1 MSRPVLWLT
10 FALVATVF
18 GLLGLVMSAGGP
30 ATLPAANGPS
40 VVPGQPSVADV
51 IERVNPAVVNITVI
65 EGAGEEEEEPVEEEA
80 PEEETD
86 ELAPGP
92 RRGEGSGFIV
102 DPSGYILTNHHVVAS
117 PERIRVRLAD
127 KRELPATLVGSD
139 PSTDLALLKVKA
151 EKLPVVPLGDSDK
164 LRVGEWVAAIGNPY
178 RFDHSVTV
186 GVVSS
191 KGRKI
196 YDASFDAYIQTDAAI
211 NPGNSGGPLV
221 NAVGEAVGINSAVSV
236 QGQGIGFAIP
246 INVAR
251 EILDQLRT
259 RGHVQRGYLGIQ
271 LQEVD
276 PDLQKLVEL
285 KEPRGA
291 MVVDVQEGS
300 AGEKAGLKRYD
311 VITAVSGKSV
321 DDGDQLV
328 RVIAARPPGSNVVL
342 TVFRD
347 GKQVQLTAKLAE
359 REGVTARQPAPADL
373 ADDAGGA
380 GDALGLMV
388 AEPGP
393 EMQVQF
399 SIPDDRMG
407 VVVREVL
414 GLSPGA
420 GDLADGDMI
429 VEVNRRPTRDLASYR
444 KALGA
449 LAPGEAAWLF
459 VYRPRLRASFL
470 AKLEVEEVR

>member
-1 MSRPVLWLT
+1 MSRPVLWLS

-18 GLLGLVMSAGGP
+18 GLLGLVMGGGGP
-30 ATLPAANGPS
+30 AALPVRSGAS
-40 VVPGQPSVADV
+40 LVPGQPSFADV
-51 IERVNPAVVNITVI
+51 IQRVNPAVVNITVI
-65 EGAGEEEEEPVEEEA
+65 EGAGEEEEEPVEDEV
-80 PEEETD
+80 PEEEGD
-86 ELAPGP
+86 ELSPGP

-102 DPSGYILTNHHVVAS
+102 DASGYILTNHHVVAS

-151 EKLPVVPLGDSDK
+151 DNLPVVPLGDSDT

-221 NAVGEAVGINSAVSV
+221 NAAGEAVGINSAVSV

-259 RGHVQRGYLGIQ
+259 RGHVSRGYLGIQ

-276 PDLQKLVEL
+276 PDLQKLVQL
-285 KEPRGA
+285 KEARGA

-311 VITAVSGKSV
+311 VITAVSGKTV

-328 RVIAARPPGSNVVL
+328 RVIAARPPGSSVVL
-342 TVFRD
+342 RVFRD
-347 GKQVQLTAKLAE
+347 GKPIDLTAKLAE
-359 REGVTARQPAPADL
+359 REGTARQPAQTDV
-373 ADDAGGA
+373 ADDAGTA

-429 VEVNRRPTRDLASYR
+429 VEVNRRPARDLASYR
-444 KALGA
+444 KALAA
-449 LAPGEAAWLF
+449 LSPGEAAWLF

>member
-1 MSRPVLWLT
+1 V
-10 FALVATVF
+10 
-18 GLLGLVMSAGGP
+18 
-30 ATLPAANGPS
+30 
-40 VVPGQPSVADV
+40 
-51 IERVNPAVVNITVI
+51 
-65 EGAGEEEEEPVEEEA
+65 
-80 PEEETD
+80 
-86 ELAPGP
+86 
-92 RRGEGSGFIV
+92 RRGEGTGFIV
-102 DPSGYILTNHHVVAS
+102 DPRGFILTNHHVVAS
-117 PERIRVRLAD
+117 TERIRVRLSD
-127 KRELPATLVGSD
+127 KREFPAALVGSD
-139 PSTDLALLKVKA
+139 ASTDLALLKVDA
-151 EKLPVVPLGDSDK
+151 VSLPTVPLGDSDR
-164 LRVGEWVAAIGNPY
+164 LRVGEWVCAIGNPY

-221 NAVGEAVGINSAVSV
+221 NAAGEAVGINSAVSV

-259 RGHVQRGYLGIQ
+259 RGHVTRGYLGIQ

-276 PDLQKLVEL
+276 PDLQKLVGL
-285 KEPRGA
+285 QEPRGA
-291 MVVDVQEGS
+291 MVVDVQERS
-300 AGEKAGLKRYD
+300 AGEAAGLRRYD
-311 VITAVSGKSV
+311 VITGVAGKPIE
-321 DDGDQLV
+321 DGDQLV
-328 RVIAARPPGSNVVL
+328 RLIAARPPGSNVVL

-347 GKQVQLTAKLAE
+347 GKPIELTAKLAE
-359 REGVTARQPAPADL
+359 REGAVRQPTPADV
-373 ADDAGGA
+373 ADDAGAA

-393 EMQVQF
+393 EMQAQF
-399 SIPDDRMG
+399 AIPDDRMG
-407 VVVREVL
+407 VVIREVL

-420 GDLADGDMI
+420 GDLADGDLI

-444 KALGA
+444 KALAA
-449 LAPGEAAWLF
+449 LSPGEAAWLF

>member
-1 MSRPVLWLT
+1 MSRPVLLLS

-18 GLLGLVMSAGGP
+18 GLLGLVMGGGATSAVAPLRGS
-30 ATLPAANGPS
+30 AL
-40 VVPGQPSVADV
+40 VPGQPSFADV
-51 IERVNPAVVNITVI
+51 VQRVNPAVVNITVI
-65 EGAGEEEEEPVEEEA
+65 EGAGDEEEEEEPVED
-80 PEEETD
+80 TD
-86 ELAPGP
+86 EPVPPGP

-102 DPSGYILTNHHVVAS
+102 DAEGYILTNHHVVAS

-127 KRELPATLVGSD
+127 KRELAAQLVGSD

-151 EKLPVVPLGDSDK
+151 GGLPVVRLGDSDR

-221 NAVGEAVGINSAVSV
+221 NAAGEAVGINSAVSV

-251 EILDQLRT
+251 EILEQLRT
-259 RGHVQRGYLGIQ
+259 RGHVSRGYLGIQ

-276 PDLQKLVEL
+276 PDLQKLVHL

-311 VITAVSGKSV
+311 VITAVSGQPV
-321 DDGDQLV
+321 EDGDHLV
-328 RVIAARPPGSNVVL
+328 RVIAARPPGSDVVL
-342 TVFRD
+342 GVFRD
-347 GKQVQLTAKLAE
+347 GRPLELTARLAE
-359 REGVTARQPAPADL
+359 RHGLVKPSSPPGVAEQAVPT
-373 ADDAGGA
+373 

-388 AEPGP
+388 GEPGP
-393 EMQVQF
+393 EALAQF
-399 SIPDDRMG
+399 HIPDDRVG
-407 VVVREVL
+407 VIVREVV

-420 GDLADGDMI
+420 ESLAEGDLV
-429 VEVNRRPTRDLASYR
+429 VEVNRHPTRDLASYR
-444 KALGA
+444 KAVAA
-449 LAPGEAAWLF
+449 LKPGEAAWAF
-459 VYRPRLRASFL
+459 VYRPRVRAAFL
-470 AKLEVEEVR
+470 AKLEVEETR

>member
-1 MSRPVLWLT
+1 MSRPVLLLS

-18 GLLGLVMSAGGP
+18 GLLGLVMGGGATPAVSPLGGSA
-30 ATLPAANGPS
+30 L
-40 VVPGQPSVADV
+40 VPGHPSFADV
-51 IERVNPAVVNITVI
+51 VQRVNPAVVNITVI
-65 EGAGEEEEEPVEEEA
+65 EGSGDEEEEEEG
-80 PEEETD
+80 EEET
-86 ELAPGP
+86 EEPGPPGP

-102 DPSGYILTNHHVVAS
+102 DAEGYILTNHHVVAS
-117 PERIRVRLAD
+117 PEKIRVRLAD
-127 KRELPATLVGSD
+127 KRELAAVLVGSD

-151 EKLPVVPLGDSDK
+151 GGLPVVPLGDSDR

-211 NPGNSGGPLV
+211 NPGNSGGPLI
-221 NAVGEAVGINSAVSV
+221 NAAGEAVGINSAVSV

-259 RGHVQRGYLGIQ
+259 RGHVSRGYLGIQ

-276 PDLQKLVEL
+276 PDLQKLVHL

-291 MVVDVQEGS
+291 MVVDIQEGS
-300 AGEKAGLKRYD
+300 AGGKAGLKRYD
-311 VITAVSGKSV
+311 VITAVSGKAV
-321 DDGDQLV
+321 EDGDHLV
-328 RVIAARPPGSNVVL
+328 RVIAARPPGSDVVL
-342 TVFRD
+342 SVFRD
-347 GKQVQLTAKLAE
+347 GRPLELTARLAE
-359 REGVTARQPAPADL
+359 RQGLVRPSAPPDV
-373 ADDAGGA
+373 AGEAGTA

-388 AEPGP
+388 AEPGTEAQAQFHIP
-393 EMQVQF
+393 E
-399 SIPDDRMG
+399 DRIG
-407 VVVREVL
+407 VVVREVV

-420 GDLADGDMI
+420 ESLAEGDLV
-429 VEVNRRPTRDLASYR
+429 VEVNRRPTHDLASYR
-444 KALGA
+444 KAVAA
-449 LAPGEAAWLF
+449 LEPGEAAWVF
-459 VYRPRLRASFL
+459 VYRPRVRAAFL
-470 AKLEVEEVR
+470 AKLEVEETR